1 METQKIDWSGVK
13 KLALKSVST
22 DVIVIRG
29 TEKEKTIQYEG
40 EAPKIEK
47 RNETLEISIKGVN
60 SILGGIFSF
69 GSSTDALK
77 IEVPE
82 DLEEI
87 SVSQV
92 SGDVDMK
99 STSAE
104 KIVLRSVS
112 SDVKLDLV
120 KCAKLE
126 TKTVS
131 GDIHLVSPS
140 VQHLVVTSVSGDIVF
155 KNVTCERHEWLI
167 TTVSGDVNIET
178 VGVPSITLSFRSR
191 SGDLSSNVGY
201 TRDGKNYL
209 FNDGK
214 LKMTVNSTSGD
225 VQITATNRADRT
237 DSIEKKILKLVADGK
252 LSYEQAKEIIEEL
265 K

>member
-1 METQKIDWSGVK
+1 
-13 KLALKSVST
+13 
-22 DVIVIRG
+22 
-29 TEKEKTIQYEG
+29 
-40 EAPKIEK
+40 
-47 RNETLEISIKGVN
+47 
-60 SILGGIFSF
+60 
-69 GSSTDALK
+69 
-77 IEVPE
+77 
-82 DLEEI
+82 
-87 SVSQV
+87 
-92 SGDVDMK
+92 MK